1 MDNTTTAVQ
10 YLTLLSVILG
20 IIMTAINIYHSS
32 KTARQE
38 FKERIEYETNQ
49 RLKLENLDTN
59 FNAHIHDPNAHHST
73 TIHDWERNENV

>member
-1 MDNTTTAVQ
+1 MDNATTAVQ

-20 IIMTAINIYHSS
+20 IIMTTINIYHSS
-32 KTARQE
+32 KTAKQE
-38 FKERIEYETNQ
+38 FKERVEYETTQ
-49 RLKLENLDTN
+49 RLKLETLNTN